1 MRKHLVVALGALI
14 ALLAMTA
21 AAQADVFVRVPF
33 VRVYVGDA
41 PGSVVVSPPFIRP
54 IVVDRPAPPP
64 QPIIIGRPVDVP
76 PVTTQDRVI
85 VPEPRPAATPVVANR
100 APTLDEFAKTFKPA
114 PGKYEVVIQHPV
126 TCEPVTVCF
135 MLPEG
140 SPKKVRVH
148 PRQID
153 FDYGKTD
160 VTIRFIRDGRVRVT
174 E

>member
-1 MRKHLVVALGALI
+1 MRKHLVVGLAALTI
-14 ALLAMTA
+14 LLGMTA
-21 AAQADVFVRVPF
+21 AANAGVFVRAPF
-33 VRVYVGDA
+33 VRVYVGDG

-54 IVVDRPAPPP
+54 IIVDRPAPPP
-64 QPIIIGRPVDVP
+64 IIIGQPIDVP
-76 PVTTQDRVI
+76 PVTTQQRVI
-85 VPEPRPAATPVVANR
+85 VQEAPPATTAVVVNR

-114 PGKYEVVIQHPV
+114 AGKYEVVIQHPV

-135 MLPEG
+135 TLPEG
-140 SPKKVRVH
+140 CPKKVKVH

-160 VTIRFIRDGRVRVT
+160 VSIRFIRDGRVRVT

>member
-1 MRKHLVVALGALI
+1 MRKHLVIGLAALTT
-14 ALLAMTA
+14 LLGVTA
-21 AAQADVFVRVPF
+21 AAHAGVFVRAPF
-33 VRVYVGDA
+33 VRVYVGDG

-54 IVVDRPAPPP
+54 IIVDRPAPPP
-64 QPIIIGRPVDVP
+64 VIIGRPVDVP
-76 PVTTQDRVI
+76 PVTTQERVI
-85 VPEPRPAATPVVANR
+85 VQEQRPASIVVAVNR

-114 PGKYEVVIQHPV
+114 AGKYEVVIQHPV

-135 MLPEG
+135 TLPEG
-140 SPKKVRVH
+140 CPKKVRVN

-160 VTIRFIRDGRVRVT
+160 VTIRFVRDGRVRVT